1 MHRHH
6 LYTQV
11 KMMSDV
17 SVQFHPEGLRSSGR
31 AKLMKYCIN

>member
-1 MHRHH
+1 MNEP
-6 LYTQV
+6 
-11 KMMSDV
+11 DV